1 MLNNDWYDDP
11 EVKYFKFLIN
21 NYYKDK
27 RCLKILAEILNCPE
41 AHVKGIVIEI
51 LRQNIIDRSISAYD
65 DYELQK
71 QYGANIHGLIGL
83 SNVKEVESR
92 VTSNII
98 YALTHDGFLNKDNI
112 NLFKLDATPTSI
124 GFSISDMEKTF
135 RYNGDIAE
143 IK

>member
-1 MLNNDWYDDP
+1 MNWSEISSDVIFDQFGDFVITKGDVAIELNQ
-11 EVKYFKFLIN
+11 
-21 NYYKDK
+21 
-27 RCLKILAEILNCPE
+27 
-41 AHVKGIVIEI
+41 IEI

-112 NLFKLDATPTSI
+112 NLFAKKIHDKLLLKLEITVSSVQQKPLALSFI
-124 GFSISDMEKTF
+124 FSANRTF
-135 RYNGDIAE
+135 TYAI
-143 IK
+143 

>member
-1 MLNNDWYDDP
+1 MNWSEISSDVIFDQFGDFVITKGDVAIELNQ
-11 EVKYFKFLIN
+11 
-21 NYYKDK
+21 
-27 RCLKILAEILNCPE
+27 
-41 AHVKGIVIEI
+41 IEI
-51 LRQNIIDRSISAYD
+51 LRQNIIDRSISVYD

-112 NLFKLDATPTSI
+112 NLFAKKIHDKLLLKLEITVSSVQQKPLALSFI
-124 GFSISDMEKTF
+124 FSANRTF
-135 RYNGDIAE
+135 TYAI
-143 IK
+143 

>member
-1 MLNNDWYDDP
+1 MNWSEISSDVIFDQFGDFVITKGDVAIELNQ
-11 EVKYFKFLIN
+11 
-21 NYYKDK
+21 
-27 RCLKILAEILNCPE
+27 
-41 AHVKGIVIEI
+41 IEI
-51 LRQNIIDRSISAYD
+51 IRQNIIDRSISAYD

-112 NLFKLDATPTSI
+112 NLFAKKIHDKLLLKLEITVSSVQQKPLALSFI
-124 GFSISDMEKTF
+124 FSANRTF
-135 RYNGDIAE
+135 TYAI
-143 IK
+143 

>member
-1 MLNNDWYDDP
+1 MNWSEISSDVIFDQFGDFVITKGDVAIELNQ
-11 EVKYFKFLIN
+11 
-21 NYYKDK
+21 
-27 RCLKILAEILNCPE
+27 
-41 AHVKGIVIEI
+41 IEI
-51 LRQNIIDRSISAYD
+51 LRQNIIDRSISAYG

-112 NLFKLDATPTSI
+112 NLFAKKIHDKLLLKLEITVSSVQQKPLALSFI
-124 GFSISDMEKTF
+124 FSANRTF
-135 RYNGDIAE
+135 TYAI
-143 IK
+143 